1 MSAVLSRRGLVLGA
15 FIAYLGVV
23 AFGVFGPSP
32 GDQIRQAGDGAR
44 KVAGEIGGA
53 VPGGATGDRGD
64 RVDDDWL
71 FGGIEDE
78 AVANVA
84 MFVPFGALFPVLVR
98 RWRWATVPAGVALSA
113 TIEAVQLLFLSWRSP
128 SFADI
133 AWNGSGALI
142 GFSLWLAASALWRR
156 LRPAVET
163 PCVR

>member
-1 MSAVLSRRGLVLGA
+1 MLSRRSLVLGA

-53 VPGGATGDRGD
+53 VPGGTLGDRSD
-64 RVDDDWL
+64 RVADDRL

-84 MFVPFGALFPVLVR
+84 MFVPFGALFPVLLR

-128 SFADI
+128 SFGDVAS
-133 AWNGSGALI
+133 NGLGTLV
-142 GFSLWLAASALWRR
+142 GFVLWLVGLGVVAT
-156 LRPAVET
+156 LRDT
-163 PCVR
+163 R